1 MDWWAMVKAW
11 VDRLA
16 NRFGRSSATVNAGAE
31 PNTPRIF
38 TRDAVVARR
47 PDLTVVPRARSE
59 KPQYYL
65 AATLI
70 AKDEGKYI
78 EEWLDFHF
86 SVGVEH
92 VYFFDNF
99 STDDTRE
106 KLGPYITSGKVTYQT
121 WNRSQVECYKHA
133 IITYGHKARWMAFI
147 DADEFIFP
155 ATANTLKDVL
165 VELED
170 YPVILVSWLQFGFGG
185 HAKRPE
191 GWVTRN
197 FTRRAAV
204 PSNPQVLELL
214 GGLPMAKCKSIV
226 DPLAV
231 ETVDVHIFK
240 PANNRK
246 HRDSSGREVAA
257 ETVEPSDSD
266 KILLNHYYT
275 KSEEEFMEKIM
286 KWHELTKYLDYPN
299 RKKNEKENEKKKI
312 RSRAIEIDNIEDLR
326 IARFARRAM
335 ITKATD

>member
-1 MDWWAMVKAW
+1 MDWWAKVKAW
-11 VDRLA
+11 ADRLA
-16 NRFGRSSATVNAGAE
+16 SRGGRSSATAIAGAE
-31 PNTPRIF
+31 PDAPQIF

-47 PDLTVVPRARSE
+47 PDLTVMPRARSE
-59 KPQYYL
+59 KPKYYL
-65 AATLI
+65 AVTLI
-70 AKDEGKYI
+70 AKNEGRYI

-106 KLGPYITSGKVTYQT
+106 KLEPYIASGKVAYQT
-121 WNRSQVECYKHA
+121 WNRSQFECYKYV
-133 IITYGHKARWMAFI
+133 INTYGHMARWIAFI

-155 ATANTLKDVL
+155 ATADTLKDVL
-165 VELED
+165 IELED
-170 YPVILVSWLQFGFGG
+170 YPVILLSWLQFGFGG

-204 PSNPQVLELL
+204 PGNPQVLDFLN
-214 GGLPMAKCKSIV
+214 GLPMAKCKSIV

-231 ETVDVHIFK
+231 EAVDIHIFK
-240 PANNRK
+240 PANNLK

-257 ETVEPSDSD
+257 ETMEPSDSD

-275 KSEEEFMEKIM
+275 KSEEEFMDKIM
-286 KWHELTKYLDYPN
+286 KWQELTKYLDDPN
-299 RKKNEKENEKKKI
+299 KKKNEKENEKKKI
-312 RSRAIEIDNIEDLR
+312 RSHAIEMDSIEDNR
-326 IARFARRAM
+326 IARFSHRAKM
-335 ITKATD
+335 TKPAD